1 MGLIKKILKM
11 GVASKMADDYGV
23 FPAAMYLANSKPDIE
38 DEICEISLTKDV
50 SQFEIE
56 KNKLCNYLYDFYE
69 QNKDSF
75 KGNLEFTNRF
85 FNLLDKIMDA
95 DAESYN
101 LISPQINNLIEDA
114 IYFNRLS
121 EITYQLKKIVDDN
134 LDEFS
139 KEEQQELYKKIN
151 YAIDVGTKAKSK
163 KRMLNLIKELKKHR
177 ITLTNEEEVVTAI
190 NNGFE

>member
-1 MGLIKKILKM
+1 
-11 GVASKMADDYGV
+11 MADDYGV
-23 FPAAMYLANSKPDIE
+23 FPAAMYLANSKPDAD
-38 DEICEISLTKDV
+38 DEICEISLTEDA

-69 QNKDSF
+69 QYKNSF
-75 KGNLEFTNRF
+75 KGNLEFANRF
-85 FNLLDKIMDA
+85 FNLLDKIMNA
-95 DAESYN
+95 DTESYN

-151 YAIDVGTKAKSK
+151 YAIDAGTKAKSK

>member
-1 MGLIKKILKM
+1 MGLIKKILKIA
-11 GVASKMADDYGV
+11 VASKMADDYGV
-23 FPAAMYLANSKPDIE
+23 FPAAMYLTNSKPDAD
-38 DEICEISLTKDV
+38 DEICEISLTEDT

-69 QNKDSF
+69 QYKNSF

-101 LISPQINNLIEDA
+101 LIEDA

-134 LDEFS
+134 LDKFS

-151 YAIDVGTKAKSK
+151 YAIDAGTKAKSK
-163 KRMLNLIKELKKHR
+163 KKMLNLIKELKKHR
-177 ITLTNEEEVVTAI
+177 ITLTNEEEVIAAI

>member
-1 MGLIKKILKM
+1 MGLIKKILKIA
-11 GVASKMADDYGV
+11 VASKMADDYGV
-23 FPAAMYLANSKPDIE
+23 FPAAMYLANSKPDAD
-38 DEICEISLTKDV
+38 DEILLTEDV

-69 QNKDSF
+69 QYKDSF
-75 KGNLEFTNRF
+75 KGNFEFANRF

-121 EITYQLKKIVDDN
+121 EITYQLKKIVNDN
-134 LDEFS
+134 LDKFS

-151 YAIDVGTKAKSK
+151 YAIDAGTKAKSK
-163 KRMLNLIKELKKHR
+163 KKMLNLIKELKKHR
-177 ITLTNEEEVVTAI
+177 ITLTNEEEVVAAI